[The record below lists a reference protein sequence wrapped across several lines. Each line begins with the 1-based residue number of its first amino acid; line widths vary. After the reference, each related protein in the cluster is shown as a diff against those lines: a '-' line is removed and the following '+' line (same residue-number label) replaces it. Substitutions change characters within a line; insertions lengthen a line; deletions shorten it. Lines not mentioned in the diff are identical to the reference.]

1 MPETLVEDELFG
13 HEKGAFTGAAG
24 MRRGRVEMA
33 DQGTLF
39 LDEIGDLDLGLQ
51 AKLLRV
57 LQERSFERL
66 GSNTPVKVN
75 FRLVCATHRNL
86 QEMVD
91 QGKFRTDLYYRLNV
105 VQVHLP
111 PLRARRGGITA
122 LVRHF
127 MERFSRLFNKDVR
140 RFSPAALHAL
150 EEYKWPGNVRELENV
165 VQRAIALA
173 EGSTVEVWHLPEAI
187 CKGFE
192 QIDAP
197 MARSYEDEIRDFKR
211 RLILRTLQECGGN
224 KVESARALGIA
235 RGYLHRLINQLEIE
249 SDESDALSEPAAE
262 EALGQRVM

>member
-1 MPETLVEDELFG
+1 M
-13 HEKGAFTGAAG
+13 
-24 MRRGRVEMA
+24 
-33 DQGTLF
+33 
-39 LDEIGDLDLGLQ
+39 Q

-66 GSNTPVKVN
+66 GSNAPVKVN

-111 PLRARRGGITA
+111 PLRVRREGIPLLA
-122 LVRHF
+122 SHF
-127 MERFSRLFNKDVR
+127 MTRFSRLFNKDVK
-140 RFSPAALHAL
+140 RFSSTALRAL

-173 EGSTVEVWHLPEAI
+173 EGSTIEAWHLPEAVY
-187 CKGFE
+187 KGFE
-192 QIDAP
+192 QIEAP
-197 MARSYEDEIRDFKR
+197 VAHSYEDEIREFKR

-249 SDESDALSEPAAE
+249 SGEGDPLAEPLAE
-262 EALGQRVM
+262 EVAGQRVM